1 MKKKE
6 IWFEATQ
13 LLKSPLGHQSGIGY
27 YTENIITNLV
37 KHYNDYNYKI
47 VGNIFINKNVPT
59 KLAAINNDNFLLTR
73 YIPAKLWSQSIK
85 LGILPHINLI
95 HKGSPD
101 LVINFDFVRAPVS
114 KKVKTITV
122 IHDLAY
128 EVYPQY
134 TEKRNLQRL
143 KKLVPK
149 SLKMSTRIV
158 AVSESTKKDLISNYN
173 VNPNKIDVVYNA
185 VDTKLYKPK
194 ALTKEIRNKYNLPKK
209 YLLYLGNIE
218 PRKNIKGIIEA
229 YSMLPDEI
237 SSEYKLV
244 LSGGRGWNQG
254 EINNALKQSA
264 KKDNIIFT
272 GYIDDRDKP
281 ELYAGADIFLFPSH
295 YEGFGLPILEA
306 MACGVPVIT
315 ADNSSLREV
324 ADKAALY
331 VNSKSTKELLTA
343 IIKIVMNKRIRQDL
357 INKGNKRVKEF
368 NWKDSANEINKS
380 ILKALNE

>member
-85 LGILPHINLI
+85 LGILPNINLI

-128 EVYPQY
+128 EVYPLY

-173 VNPNKIDVVYNA
+173 VNPSKIDVVYNA

-194 ALTKEIRNKYNLPKK
+194 ALTNEIINKYNLPNK

-218 PRKNIKGIIEA
+218 PRKNIRGIIEA

-264 KKDNIIFT
+264 KKDNIIFA

-281 ELYAGADIFLFPSH
+281 ELYGGADIFLFPSH

-306 MACGVPVIT
+306 MACEVPVIT
-315 ADNSSLREV
+315 ADNSSLKEV
-324 ADKAALY
+324 AGNAALY
-331 VNSKSTKELLTA
+331 VDSKRPKELAEA
-343 IIKIVMNKRIRQDL
+343 IIKILENKNIRNDLVKKGMLRAKDFSWKKSAAQMN
-357 INKGNKRVKEF
+357 E
-368 NWKDSANEINKS
+368 S
-380 ILKALNE
+380 IKKAIKL

>member
-47 VGNIFINKNVPT
+47 VGNIFINKKVPT

-101 LVINFDFVRAPVS
+101 LVINFDFVRVPVS

-122 IHDLAY
+122 IHDLTY
-128 EVYPQY
+128 IVHPEFI
-134 TEKRNLQRL
+134 EKRNLLRL
-143 KKLVPK
+143 KKLVPRAVK
-149 SLKMSTRIV
+149 SSTRVV
-158 AVSESTKKDLISNYN
+158 AVSEATKKDL
-173 VNPNKIDVVYNA
+173 VKLFELNPEKIDVVANA
-185 VDTKLYKPK
+185 VDIKLYKPK
-194 ALTKEIRNKYNLPKK
+194 ALTNEIRNKYNLPKK

-229 YSMLPDEI
+229 YSMLPNEI
-237 SSEYKLV
+237 SSKYKLV
-244 LSGGRGWNQG
+244 LAGGRGWNQG

-264 KKDNIIFT
+264 KKDKIIFT

-281 ELYAGADIFLFPSH
+281 EIYAGADIFLFPSH

-306 MACGVPVIT
+306 MACEVPVIT
-315 ADNSSLREV
+315 ADNSSLKEV
-324 ADKAALY
+324 AGNAALY
-331 VNSKSTKELLTA
+331 VDSKRPKELAEA
-343 IIKIVMNKRIRQDL
+343 IIKILENKNIRNDLVKKGTLRAIDFSWKKSAAQMN
-357 INKGNKRVKEF
+357 E
-368 NWKDSANEINKS
+368 S
-380 ILKALNE
+380 IKKAIKL